1 MFNVKEGTGM
11 EANTIRLATD
21 TAHVGTVQI
30 ADDVIA
36 MIASLAAAEIDG
48 VTSLAGNIT
57 NEKMSKVAMKKLT
70 RGVRVSTKDN
80 AVALDLAIVMEY
92 GYNIPETCKKVQ
104 ERVQNSIETM
114 TGLTVTDVN
123 IRIAS
128 VNMPKGK

>member
-1 MFNVKEGTGM
+1 M
-11 EANTIRLATD
+11 EANTIRLTTE

-36 MIASLAAAEIDG
+36 MIASLAAAEVEG
-48 VTSLAGNIT
+48 ASSLAGNIT

-80 AVALDLAIVMEY
+80 VVTIDLAIVMEY

-104 ERVQNSIETM
+104 EKVQNSIETM
-114 TGLTVTDVN
+114 TGLTVSDVN

-128 VNMPKGK
+128 VNLPKGK

>member
-1 MFNVKEGTGM
+1 M
-11 EANTIRLATD
+11 EANTIRLTTE

-36 MIASLAAAEIDG
+36 MIASLAAAEVEG
-48 VTSLAGNIT
+48 ASSLAGNIT

-80 AVALDLAIVMEY
+80 VVTIDLAIVMEY

-104 ERVQNSIETM
+104 EMVQNSIETM
-114 TGLTVTDVN
+114 TGLTVSDVN

-128 VNMPKGK
+128 VNLPKGK